1 MTPRTP
7 ARNENV
13 HKMATWAVT
22 TKHAVAK
29 AATSTE
35 RLMRNRI
42 HDPVLGSSAPGA
54 APAPETLRGPS
65 LVVVETVAKLPG
77 NQNIRP
83 VRRHP

>member
-1 MTPRTP
+1 M
-7 ARNENV
+7 
-13 HKMATWAVT
+13 HKMSHRYHWSQPLCSWVEFI
-22 TKHAVAK
+22 
-29 AATSTE
+29 TE

-42 HDPVLGSSAPGA
+42 HHPVLGSSAPGA